1 MKKQTHKV
9 TDSLISFVRLD
20 QNKDVQKDREPVSRL
35 GGETMTIN
43 CIEDFPRVEV
53 FNLPKAVTS

>member
-1 MKKQTHKV
+1 MKNQTYKV

-20 QNKDVQKDREPVSRL
+20 QNKDVQKNKELVSIS

-43 CIEDFPRVEV
+43 CMEDFPRAEI
-53 FNLPKAVTS
+53 FNLPKAVTY